1 MAKDT
6 LSAAGLHYLGVR
18 SLLVSARFIAQCLD
32 MDRRLPVGGPD
43 GYQSDAS
50 GPYPVLVAPQCMGLA
65 GLFKLVVETSV

>member
-1 MAKDT
+1 MRKIRIEENFESMAKDT

-43 GYQSDAS
+43 
-50 GPYPVLVAPQCMGLA
+50 
-65 GLFKLVVETSV
+65 